1 MNSVSLSRH
10 RHKVVLACT
19 THLPSY
25 LHKKIP
31 GNVCRIRKMSLR
43 YLPAKIL
50 KFYSTAFEYISTLC
64 FVPETAVNKHRALHR
79 DIHIIIHR
87 PIWLEM
93 NQMVINY
100 MCVRS
105 VILITN

>member
-19 THLPSY
+19 AHLPSY

-31 GNVCRIRKMSLR
+31 GDVCRIRRNVLR
-43 YLPAKIL
+43 CLPAKISR
-50 KFYSTAFEYISTLC
+50 FSSTAFEYLSTFC
-64 FVPETAVNKHRALHR
+64 FVPETAVNKNRVLHK
-79 DIHIIIHR
+79 DTHIIMHR
-87 PIWLEM
+87 PIWLEV

-100 MCVRS
+100 MYAHS